1 MFFGVEAVASGRE
14 APPPTATVATAA
26 VAFGAPGP
34 VEGDFRASIFGSAV
48 AAAAA
53 GTGGFAPVSA
63 APPIG
68 LGIL

>member
-14 APPPTATVATAA
+14 APAATAVATATVAFA
-26 VAFGAPGP
+26 APGP
-34 VEGDFRASIFGSAV
+34 VEGDFRASIFGPV
-48 AAAAA
+48 VTAAAA
-53 GTGGFAPVSA
+53 GTGGFALVSA